1 MTIHD
6 FWLSFV
12 AFGLWLVALSV
23 GLAGFWYGVWRRA
36 DGLLFLI
43 SLVAASAIAAIG
55 AAMM

>member
-1 MTIHD
+1 MTEC
-6 FWLSFV
+6 S
-12 AFGLWLVALSV
+12 FGLWLVALSV